1 MHDFPYYLSLE
12 KEEAE
17 MGNSNSIFVYL
28 VLCQRGGGGGGGRGG
43 LDEEGSFFS
52 IDMTKPN
59 LHHIWYT
66 ILEMDIKNFAIC
78 TTSSFSS
85 IREDRLGRK
94 LRSSRTG
101 GEIFGIG
108 LAGAEKRRGVDARLA
123 IGQTRKREAPF
134 LPNIADDVTFFGN
147 QQQWTRSF
155 STAMRY

>member
-52 IDMTKPN
+52 IDMTKPK

-85 IREDRLGRK
+85 IREDRIGRK

-108 LAGAEKRRGVDARLA
+108 LAGAEKRRGGRCQISDRTDKEE
-123 IGQTRKREAPF
+123 GSPF
-134 LPNIADDVTFFGN
+134 
-147 QQQWTRSF
+147 S
-155 STAMRY
+155 SKYC

>member
-28 VLCQRGGGGGGGRGG
+28 VLCQRGGRGGG

-52 IDMTKPN
+52 IDMTN

-108 LAGAEKRRGVDARLA
+108 LAALKRGGGGDARLA